1 MTMTWR
7 DTDAAK
13 DAAESRERT
22 AIRCLRTYADALR
35 ESVACGGS
43 VSARTHERL
52 DVARARLAR
61 MGAQVDGL

>member
-7 DTDAAK
+7 DATTARA
-13 DAAESRERT
+13 AAESRERT

-52 DVARARLAR
+52 DAARARLAR
-61 MGAQVDGL
+61 MGARVEGL